1 MNSSV
6 VSSHTNGPARP
17 HRRTNDGVVYVKR
30 LPRCNEDEDQNENE
44 GEGEG
49 EGETRLIKRR
59 PPPSANGPTVQELHA
74 GNCCANTT
82 TFILQP
88 LGKRIYYST
97 RNTAPFS
104 FSPFNLIPA
113 RASFILFSL
122 FCMGVLDDEQ
132 RVENLDS
139 KSRESLACLHRSSD
153 VGNVFHV
160 GSFQDHGSRYD
171 HAHTGRPTYVFYD
184 GIHRT
189 LVWRVINA
197 RACYQT

>member
-1 MNSSV
+1 M
-6 VSSHTNGPARP
+6 SSHTNGPARP

-59 PPPSANGPTVQELHA
+59 PPPSANGPTVQELHT

-104 FSPFNLIPA
+104 FSPFNLTPA
-113 RASFILFSL
+113 CASFILFSL
-122 FCMGVLDDEQ
+122 FGMGVLDDEH
-132 RVENLDS
+132 ES
-139 KSRESLACLHRSSD
+139 KISTRSLESLWPAYIVAATLAT
-153 VGNVFHV
+153 
-160 GSFQDHGSRYD
+160 SFTLDRFRIMVPDTITRIRVDRLTCFTMES
-171 HAHTGRPTYVFYD
+171 TGRWF
-184 GIHRT
+184 GA
-189 LVWRVINA
+189 W
-197 RACYQT
+197 

>member
-88 LGKRIYYST
+88 LGKRIYYSK

-104 FSPFNLIPA
+104 FSPFNLTPS

-122 FCMGVLDDEQ
+122 FGMRVLDDEY
-132 RVENLDS
+132 ES
-139 KSRESLACLHRSSD
+139 KISTRSLESLWPAYTVPATLAT
-153 VGNVFHV
+153 
-160 GSFQDHGSRYD
+160 SFTLDRFRIMVPDTITRIRVDRLMCFTMES
-171 HAHTGRPTYVFYD
+171 TGRWF
-184 GIHRT
+184 G
-189 LVWRVINA
+189 A
-197 RACYQT
+197 